1 MCNHVLRLLHCPIFG
16 VASDLQCTGMQSYVC
31 VCQLQPVCVA
41 AVNVSVPEEMDA
53 KLTKDIIE
61 EYGLKASASM
71 VSLAELSGQIT
82 SH

>member
-1 MCNHVLRLLHCPIFG
+1 MHRHAELC
-16 VASDLQCTGMQSYVC
+16 VC
-31 VCQLQPVCVA
+31 VSFSLCECVA

-71 VSLAELSGQIT
+71 VSLAELSGQII
-82 SH
+82 SHYDRTLQPSRIRRA